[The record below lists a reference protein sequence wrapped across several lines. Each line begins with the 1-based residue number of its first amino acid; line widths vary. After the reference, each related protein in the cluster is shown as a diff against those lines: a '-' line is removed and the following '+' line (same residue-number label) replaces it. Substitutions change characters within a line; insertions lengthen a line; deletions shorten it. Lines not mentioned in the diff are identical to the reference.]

1 MSTISKAESQTDI
14 PALSLLA
21 ALNELQ
27 QGLVFY
33 DENGKLLHVSER
45 ARQLLGVTEVES
57 RAGDTEL
64 EALLRSSRLK
74 GETWTEVLRFLMMA
88 GEHRTVEAM
97 ERCGLKVGRK
107 TLPDGH
113 RVAFVESL
121 PGGVTPADVPN
132 EEDFLT
138 GLASRAKFEAE
149 LEAAFSAN
157 EPVSVIL
164 IDLDRFKA
172 VNDTLGHA
180 AGDMLLKRVGQR
192 LRSSIRSGDVAA
204 RFGGDEFAVLIR
216 SHATREDLTGMAAR
230 IIEVMRRSFLI
241 EGQLTHV
248 GASIGIATMPGDGGA
263 AQELMRSADLALYES
278 KSTGGGRATFYE
290 RTLLEKEQVRR
301 NGEMELRRA
310 LALRQFEVHYQPQMD
325 IAGKLV
331 GFEALIRWRHPE
343 RGLVAP
349 LTFLPV
355 VEKVGM
361 MAQVGE
367 WVLRTACTEAM
378 KWPEDIR
385 IAVNVAPSQLGSDE
399 FVDRVRGILE
409 ATGLPGHRLE
419 LEITEESLTGDPV
432 AVGARLQELRSLGIS
447 LAIDDFGTG
456 YASMSQLATFPFDKI
471 KIDRSLAGTTP
482 RERALIKAITQ
493 LGGDLGLSTLAEGVE
508 SEDQMLQLHRDGCD
522 FLQGYHLG
530 RPMPAEEVGRL
541 IGRVKK

>member
-1 MSTISKAESQTDI
+1 
-14 PALSLLA
+14 
-21 ALNELQ
+21 
-27 QGLVFY
+27 
-33 DENGKLLHVSER
+33 
-45 ARQLLGVTEVES
+45 
-57 RAGDTEL
+57 
-64 EALLRSSRLK
+64 
-74 GETWTEVLRFLMMA
+74 
-88 GEHRTVEAM
+88 
-97 ERCGLKVGRK
+97 
-107 TLPDGH
+107 
-113 RVAFVESL
+113 
-121 PGGVTPADVPN
+121 
-132 EEDFLT
+132 
-138 GLASRAKFEAE
+138 
-149 LEAAFSAN
+149 
-157 EPVSVIL
+157 
-164 IDLDRFKA
+164 
-172 VNDTLGHA
+172 
-180 AGDMLLKRVGQR
+180 
-192 LRSSIRSGDVAA
+192 
-204 RFGGDEFAVLIR
+204 
-216 SHATREDLTGMAAR
+216 MAAR

>member
-1 MSTISKAESQTDI
+1 MATISKTENLTGI

-27 QGLVFY
+27 QGLVLY
-33 DENGKLLHVSER
+33 DESGKLLHVSER
-45 ARQLLGVTEVES
+45 ARQLLGVTEAPS
-57 RAGDTEL
+57 TAGDTEL
-64 EALLRSSRLK
+64 EALLQSSRLQ
-74 GETWTEVLRFLMMA
+74 GETATEVLGFLTLA
-88 GEHRTVEAM
+88 AEQRTAEAM
-97 ERCGLKVGRK
+97 ERGGLKVGWK
-107 TLPDGH
+107 ALSDGH

-121 PGGVTPADVPN
+121 PTEVTPADVPG

-149 LEAAFSAN
+149 MEAAFAAN
-157 EPVSVIL
+157 EPVSVML

-192 LRSSIRSGDVAA
+192 LRSSIRAGDVAA

-216 SHATREDLTGMAAR
+216 SNATQEDLARMAAR

-248 GASIGIATMPGDGGA
+248 GASIGIATMPGDGTA

-290 RTLLEKEQVRR
+290 RGLLEKEQVRR

-325 IAGKLV
+325 TAGKLV

-349 LTFLPV
+349 LAFLPV
-355 VEKVGM
+355 IEKVGM

-385 IAVNVAPSQLGSDE
+385 IAVNVAPSQLENKD
-399 FVDRVRGILE
+399 FVGRVGQILE

-471 KIDRSLAGTTP
+471 KIDRSLAGANP
-482 RERALIKAITQ
+482 RERAMVKAITQ
-493 LGGDLGLSTLAEGVE
+493 LGEDLGLSTLAEGVE
-508 SEDQMLQLHRDGCD
+508 SQEQMLQLHRDGCEL
-522 FLQGYHLG
+522 LQGYHLG
-530 RPMPAEEVGRL
+530 RPMPAEEAGLL
-541 IGRVKK
+541 IERVKK